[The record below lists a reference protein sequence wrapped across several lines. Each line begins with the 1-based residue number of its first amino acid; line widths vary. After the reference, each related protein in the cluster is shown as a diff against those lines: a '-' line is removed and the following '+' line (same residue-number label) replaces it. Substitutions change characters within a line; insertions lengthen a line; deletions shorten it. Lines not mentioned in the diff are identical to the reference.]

1 MSTEEALH
9 HLVVVYDIQGSA
21 GLTNPEKIVAR
32 QTLDDCCTAALE
44 TAAIPAGQVRVKD
57 LGDGAMLQF
66 GAEIAKS
73 RVLGSWLGAFH
84 NRLRRV
90 YEQAERPVQVRLAA
104 HAGEL
109 HPSLNEYTG
118 VALDFTARL
127 ADAPAAKRVLS
138 ATPSAPLAVIVSEVV
153 YDQVVRH
160 RGGGLEPASFS
171 RIRLQVKETDT
182 TAWLHLPGWARV
194 PMSQHTETAP
204 GDMPSPR
211 TGADRVGDD
220 VGQQNITV
228 SGGNVGVIG
237 EATVHGPF
245 TVGGSGNS
253 R

>member
-1 MSTEEALH
+1 MSTEALH

-21 GLTNPEKIVAR
+21 GLTDPEKIVAR
-32 QTLDDCCTAALE
+32 QSLDACCTAALE
-44 TAAIPAGQVRVKD
+44 AAAVPAGQVRVKD

-66 GAEIAKS
+66 GAEVAKS
-73 RVLGSWLGAFH
+73 RVLGVWLGTFH
-84 NRLRRV
+84 SRLRRA
-90 YEQAERPVQVRLAA
+90 YEQAERPVQVRLAV

-109 HPSLNEYTG
+109 HPSLDEYTG

-127 ADAPAAKRVLS
+127 ADAPAAKRVLD

-160 RGGGLEPASFS
+160 RGGGLEPAAFS
-171 RIRLQVKETDT
+171 RVKLQVKETDT

-194 PMSQHTETAP
+194 PMPQDAETAQA
-204 GDMPSPR
+204 GMKSTR
-211 TGADRVGDD
+211 TAADRVRG
-220 VGQQNITV
+220 GGRQQDITV

-245 TVGGSGNS
+245 TVGGSDGS

>member
-1 MSTEEALH
+1 VSTEALH

-21 GLTNPEKIVAR
+21 GLSNPEKIVAR
-32 QTLDDCCTAALE
+32 NSLDECCTAALE
-44 TAAIPAGQVRVKD
+44 TAAIPASQVRVKD

-73 RVLGSWLGAFH
+73 RVLGAWLGAFH
-84 NRLRRV
+84 SRLRRA
-90 YEQAERPVQVRLAA
+90 YERAERPVQVRLAV

-127 ADAPAAKRVLS
+127 ADAPAAKRVLG
-138 ATPSAPLAVIVSEVV
+138 ATPSAPLAVIVSEVI

-160 RGGGLEPASFS
+160 RGGSLEPSAFS
-171 RIRLQVKETDT
+171 RIKLQVKETDA
-182 TAWLHLPGWARV
+182 TAWLYLPGWARV
-194 PMSQHTETAP
+194 PMPQDTGTAEDDAV
-204 GDMPSPR
+204 GAIPR
-211 TGADRVGDD
+211 TTADRVRDG
-220 VGQQNITV
+220 GRQQDITV

-237 EATVHGPF
+237 EATVNGPF
-245 TVGGSGNS
+245 NVGGGP